1 MEVNENIMKRYIA
14 LMLVFIFIIA
24 VVPTVLAEGQ
34 DKTAGEKLREIG
46 IVRGYNDGLLHEK
59 AYIIQGDCLVILSRA
74 FKYTRSVKRGNI
86 VTVSNKLDLFINKVY
101 HAYLIGKNKILDA
114 YYYLVSIFPGYEV
127 IEGVEKGDPMF
138 QDFLYLKRH
147 GFQFP
152 EEFDAEAYVSPKEM
166 LRWEMQ
172 IFGIGEQ
179 YERVVGGDALTEEE
193 IVKLLSIEHGLFQN
207 GYAEKEALN
216 RGDVFLIVLSAVE
229 EK

>member
-1 MEVNENIMKRYIA
+1 MKRYIA

-24 VVPTVLAEGQ
+24 AAPTVLAETQ
-34 DKTAGEKLREIG
+34 SENAGEKLREIG
-46 IVRGYNDGLLHEK
+46 VVRGYNDGLLHEK
-59 AYIIQGDCLVILSRA
+59 AYITQGDCFVILSRA
-74 FKYTRSVKRGNI
+74 LRHTVSVKRGNI
-86 VTVSNKLDLFINKVY
+86 VEVSNKLDLFINKVY
-101 HAYLIGKNKILDA
+101 HAYLIGKNKMLDA

-127 IEGVEKGDPMF
+127 IEGVGKDDPMF

-152 EEFDAEAYVSPKEM
+152 EEFESLAYVSPIEM

-179 YERVVGGDALTEEE
+179 YEKVVGGDALTEEE
-193 IVKLLSIEHGLFQN
+193 SVKLLSVQHGLFQN
-207 GYAEKEALN
+207 GYAEKKALS
-216 RGDVFLIVLSAVE
+216 RGDAFLIVLSAVE

>member
-1 MEVNENIMKRYIA
+1 MKRYIA
-14 LMLVFIFIIA
+14 LMLVFIFIIVA
-24 VVPTVLAEGQ
+24 VPTAFAEDQG
-34 DKTAGEKLREIG
+34 KIAGEKLTEIG
-46 IVRGYNDGLLHEK
+46 IIHGYSDGTLHEK
-59 AYIIQGDCLVILSRA
+59 AYITQGDCLVILSRA

-86 VTVSNKLDLFINKVY
+86 VEVSNKLDLFINKAY
-101 HAYLIGKNKILDA
+101 HAYLIGKNKMLDA

-127 IEGVEKGDPMF
+127 IEGVGKDDPMF

-152 EEFDAEAYVSPKEM
+152 EEFDIEAYVSPIEM

-179 YERVVGGDALTEEE
+179 YEKVVGGDALTEEE
-193 IVKLLSIEHGLFQN
+193 TVKLLSVQHGLFQN
-207 GYAEKEALN
+207 GYAEKKALS
-216 RGDVFLIVLSAVE
+216 RGDAFLIVLSAVE

>member
-1 MEVNENIMKRYIA
+1 
-14 LMLVFIFIIA
+14 LMLVLIFIIGA
-24 VVPTVLAEGQ
+24 IPAVLAETQ
-34 DKTAGEKLREIG
+34 SENAGEKLREIG
-46 IVRGYNDGLLHEK
+46 IVRGYSDGMLHEK
-59 AYIIQGDCLVILSRA
+59 AYITQGDCLVVLSRA

-86 VTVSNKLDLFINKVY
+86 VVVSNKLDLFVNKVY
-101 HAYLIGKNKILDA
+101 HAYLIGKNKMLDA

-127 IEGVEKGDPMF
+127 IEGVGKSDPMF

-147 GFQFP
+147 GFQFH
-152 EEFDAEAYVSPKEM
+152 EEFDPGAYVSPIEM

-179 YERVVGGDALTEEE
+179 YERVVGGDTLTEEE
-193 IVKLLSIEHGLFQN
+193 TVKLLSIQHGLFQN

-216 RGDVFLIVLSAVE
+216 RGDAFLIVLSAVE